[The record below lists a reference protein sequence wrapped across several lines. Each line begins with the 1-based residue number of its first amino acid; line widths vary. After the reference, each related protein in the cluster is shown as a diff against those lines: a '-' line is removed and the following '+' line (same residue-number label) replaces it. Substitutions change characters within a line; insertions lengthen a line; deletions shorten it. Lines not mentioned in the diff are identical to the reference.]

1 MGASSKQDRLK
12 DVKVKPPDK
21 GTVGRFVRTK
31 VDLSDVI
38 PPGVVDQSSATIY
51 RTRRKSSATG
61 AVVSGIGKAEW
72 KLEGLHKARKPNRGD
87 SLLRTPMDAED
98 YYVDDVTEEEREDAS
113 ESDGVWESD
122 SSASKVACQASIKGS
137 SSNVMDE
144 VTKVLPPIILEDSIP
159 SGNTANLSKN
169 WEIPKDAVVFS
180 SPNSDVNHVKSH
192 MINVS
197 PPIAVSID
205 SSPEMNKNGVQ
216 VEVIGISVKSKEM
229 NEEEKGTDDT
239 ENEFIPGIGFKFLS
253 DETMERENL
262 VENNGDLDYLN
273 KSYKWD
279 DSGNL
284 VVDSDVYLSKEE
296 GEIKDNGP
304 QNLSSYM
311 HLSLKKTVTVINNIN
326 LEPSI
331 LGDASK
337 GRQDMDA
344 SNYEG
349 EKILIDVTDKVDSG
363 QKISY
368 AGALNGRT
376 HKRKLQVKFIPPID
390 GSDEGL
396 VVLPI
401 DNLKKASIP
410 FMNTLYGYL
419 LDKKIGFPVI
429 SAEVRKMWKNM
440 GLEDVFMNS
449 KGFLFFKFNSEQ
461 GMRQILDNSP
471 WIILNKYPLF
481 IQRWRPGLAL
491 TKESHKSVPVWIK
504 IFDLPLEA
512 WSAENLCIIAT
523 VIQNFVVEYAWRPSR
538 CSSCKVYGHDDSI
551 CLAVINGKNAA
562 VKSDIQDV
570 IDKDGEGYTMVT
582 KKAGNVGTAAVK
594 GYGTGDVQANV
605 SRTKGSNWNGANNK
619 RGSYNSGNKGNKGWN
634 NRSHSGNWNRG
645 SVSHWNHQK
654 NQEFVAAN
662 NKPFVVDKQ
671 GNNGKESVDSGK
683 KEEKVK
689 KGKGMKGSQKEN
701 NFVNTVNR
709 FAVLS
714 DITNEI
720 VDRLEDDFMSQRV
733 DSFKSDSGGLE
744 NSIHIDPG
752 PSYVNSH
759 GVNYVINSKGDSKM
773 KKLPSEV
780 SNNKLEGEGM
790 ECSNQVRDGI
800 SPKNMVISHDV

>member
-21 GTVGRFVRTK
+21 GVVGRFVRTE

-51 RTRRKSSATG
+51 RTRRKPSATG

-122 SSASKVACQASIKGS
+122 SSASRVACQASIKSS

-216 VEVIGISVKSKEM
+216 VEVIGISIKSKEM

-239 ENEFIPGIGFKFLS
+239 ENEFIP
-253 DETMERENL
+253 
-262 VENNGDLDYLN
+262 
-273 KSYKWD
+273 D

-284 VVDSDVYLSKEE
+284 VVDSDVDLSKEE
-296 GEIKDNGP
+296 GEIKDNNP
-304 QNLSSYM
+304 QNLSSDM
-311 HLSLKKTVTVINNIN
+311 HLSLKNTATVINSIN

-349 EKILIDVTDKVDSG
+349 EKILIDVKDKVDSG

-376 HKRKLQVKFIPPID
+376 HKGKLQVKFIPPTD
-390 GSDEGL
+390 GSDEGP

-471 WIILNKYPLF
+471 WIILNKYSLF

-512 WSAENLCIIAT
+512 WSAENLCIIASKIGIALAFDSFT
-523 VIQNFVVEYAWRPSR
+523 EDMCIEHKGRSAYARILVDMSADKKWKDSIDVGTWDFDLDKAVIQNFVVEYAWRPSR

-551 CLAVINGKNAA
+551 CLNVINGKNVA

-582 KKAGNVGTAAVK
+582 KKAGNAGTAAVK
-594 GYGTGDVQANV
+594 GYGTG
-605 SRTKGSNWNGANNK
+605 
-619 RGSYNSGNKGNKGWN
+619 SYNSCNKGNKGWN

-662 NKPFVVDKQ
+662 NKPFIVDKQ
-671 GNNGKESVDSGK
+671 GHNGKESVDSGK
-683 KEEKVK
+683 KEEKVE

-733 DSFKSDSGGLE
+733 DSSKSDSGGLE

-780 SNNKLEGEGM
+780 SNKKLEGEGM